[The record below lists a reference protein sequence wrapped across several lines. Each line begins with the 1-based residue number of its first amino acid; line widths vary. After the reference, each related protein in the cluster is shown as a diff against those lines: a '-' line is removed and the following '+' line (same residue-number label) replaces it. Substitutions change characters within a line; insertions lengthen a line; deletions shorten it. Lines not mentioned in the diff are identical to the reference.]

1 MELIIA
7 FLLEK
12 GGIFGILLVATWA
25 WVWWTKTGRGKE
37 KIVEKPAEDK
47 GADMVSKIDL
57 ILAELADVKE
67 RVSGIEADLST
78 GSTTH
83 LEHEKTADRVHDSV
97 THIGTLVKDL
107 WDWHSVKD
115 ADGLPIWYVKRSL
128 EERISTLS
136 DTMKADAERLA
147 QYSQDISKLNED
159 RIDELK
165 EVITNYNKTILD
177 LTMAL
182 ERVRMTLETK
192 GDK

>member
-12 GGIFGILLVATWA
+12 GGIFGILLIATWA
-25 WVWWTKTGRGKE
+25 WVWWTKTGRGGEGKE
-37 KIVEKPAEDK
+37 KVEEPKD
-47 GADMVSKIDL
+47 DMVSKIDL
-57 ILAELADVKE
+57 ILSELAIIKE
-67 RVSGIEADLST
+67 RVENIEGDLST

-83 LEHEKTADRVHDSV
+83 LEHKKVADRVHESV
-97 THIGTLVKDL
+97 NNIGVLVKDL

-128 EERISTLS
+128 EDRIQTLS
-136 DTMKADAERLA
+136 DNMKADAERLA

-159 RIDELK
+159 RIEELK

-182 ERVRMTLETK
+182 ERVRMTLDSK

>member
-1 MELIIA
+1 MELVVA

-12 GGIFGILLVATWA
+12 GGIFGLLFLLSLVYI
-25 WVWWTKTGRGKE
+25 WWNKIGKAGD
-37 KIVEKPAEDK
+37 KKPKEDK
-47 GADMVSKIDL
+47 KEEVVSKIDL
-57 ILAELADVKE
+57 ILSELIDLKE
-67 RVSGIEADLST
+67 RVGRIESDFSI

-83 LEHEKTADRVHDSV
+83 VEHEKVADRVYESV
-97 THIGTLVKDL
+97 QHIGALVKDL

-115 ADGLPIWYVKRSL
+115 ADGVPIWYVKRSL
-128 EERISTLS
+128 EDRIQILS
-136 DTMKADAERLA
+136 DNMKADAERLA

-182 ERVRMTLETK
+182 ERVRMTLDSK
-192 GDK
+192 GD